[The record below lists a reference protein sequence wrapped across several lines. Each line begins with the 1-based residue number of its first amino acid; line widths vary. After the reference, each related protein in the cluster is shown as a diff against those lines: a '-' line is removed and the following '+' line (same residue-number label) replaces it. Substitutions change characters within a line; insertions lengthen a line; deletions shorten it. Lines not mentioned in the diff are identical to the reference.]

1 MKILIKIE
9 EFKKDKNTIIGRFCN
24 WKSQKPIDSYRKRMI
39 SCEGLDD
46 SNIVNFV
53 ESLGE
58 QASMKIYS
66 DEKRLPSPP
75 ENNPLVLFPN
85 PVKLYLLSVI
95 SPKSCAFPSD
105 EIVTKSITF
114 PADG

>member
-24 WKSQKPIDSYRKRMI
+24 WKSQKPIDSYKKRMI

-75 ENNPLVLFPN
+75 ENNPI
-85 PVKLYLLSVI
+85 KLNENMCVDDLIGKVI
-95 SPKSCAFPSD
+95 CIDYPPKFYKKICVRRV
-105 EIVTKSITF
+105 EL
-114 PADG
+114 